1 MDQGQAASVRERET
15 IFALATAPGRAALA
29 VVRISGPKA
38 DDALRS
44 LAGDLPRA
52 RYMTLQT
59 LRAVDGEPIDQALV
73 VRFLEEASFTGER
86 VAELHLH
93 GGRATV
99 SRVLREL
106 AALPGLRMAEPG
118 EFTRR
123 ALQAGRLDLAQAES
137 LADLIDAETE
147 MQRAQALAL
156 LNGELS
162 RKVALWRERL
172 IEALATIEASID
184 FSDEADVP
192 ETIGSSLDR
201 AFLAL
206 ANELAELSAT
216 RSFGRSLREGFT
228 VAIVGPPNAGKSTLL
243 NRMAG
248 EDVAIESPVP
258 GTTRDLIRVRV
269 DMLGLP
275 VWLVDT
281 AGLRDTDD
289 EIESIGVARARSAA
303 AAADLRLLVEAA
315 DARWIGETEPE
326 RAGDI
331 KVWLKADMGPGRGD
345 ISVSVRFDTGVEELR
360 QAIFDRLTI
369 RAPASSVVATE
380 RQAAHFESAAAM
392 LRAGVSEERLEI
404 VAEHV
409 RRAARE
415 LELVVGAVDV
425 EQVLDDVFS
434 RFCIGK

>member
-1 MDQGQAASVRERET
+1 MHQGQAASVSDRET

-29 VVRISGPKA
+29 VIRISGPKA
-38 DDALRS
+38 DEALR
-44 LAGDLPRA
+44 LLTGDLPQA
-52 RYMTLQT
+52 RFMALRT
-59 LRAVDGEPIDQALV
+59 LRAQDGEPLDQALV
-73 VRFLEEASFTGER
+73 VRFRAGASFTGDPL
-86 VAELHLH
+86 AELHLH

-99 SRVLREL
+99 SRILREL
-106 AALPGLRMAEPG
+106 AHLSGLRMAEPG

-123 ALQAGRLDLAQAES
+123 ALRAGRLDLAQAES

-147 MQRAQALAL
+147 MQRTQALAL

-162 RKVALWRERL
+162 RKVAHWRSRL
-172 IEALATIEASID
+172 IEALAVIEAAID

-192 ETIGSSLDR
+192 ETIGSGLDN
-201 AFLAL
+201 ALNAL
-206 ANELAELSAT
+206 AGELAELSAT
-216 RSFGRSLREGFT
+216 RSFGQSLRDGFT

-248 EDVAIESPVP
+248 DEVAIASPVP
-258 GTTRDLIRVRV
+258 GTTRDLIRVQV

-303 AAADLRLLVEAA
+303 TSADLRLLVESA
-315 DARWIGETEPE
+315 DARWTGEAEPA
-326 RAGDI
+326 RVGDI
-331 KVWLKADMGPGRGD
+331 RVWLKADIGPGRGE
-345 ISVSVRFDTGVEELR
+345 ISVSVRNDTGIDELR
-360 QAIFDRLTI
+360 EAIFERLTM
-369 RAPASSVVATE
+369 RAPASSVMATE
-380 RQAAHFESAAAM
+380 RQAAHLANAAAF
-392 LRAGVSEERLEI
+392 LRAGGSEDRLEI
-404 VAEHV
+404 AAECV
-409 RRAARE
+409 RRAALE
-415 LELVVGAVDV
+415 LDLVVGAVDV

>member
-1 MDQGQAASVRERET
+1 MRQGQAASVSDRET

-38 DDALRS
+38 DEALRL
-44 LAGDLPRA
+44 LAGDPPRA
-52 RYMTLQT
+52 RFMALRT
-59 LRAVDGEPIDQALV
+59 LRAHDGEPLDQALV
-73 VRFLEEASFTGER
+73 VRFREGASFTGESL
-86 VAELHLH
+86 VELHLH
-93 GGRATV
+93 GGRASV
-99 SRVLREL
+99 SRMLREL
-106 AALPGLRMAEPG
+106 AEIPGLRMAEPG

-123 ALQAGRLDLAQAES
+123 ALRAGRLDLAQAES

-162 RKVALWRERL
+162 RKVALWRGRL
-172 IEALATIEASID
+172 IEALAVIEAAID

-192 ETIGSSLDR
+192 ETIGSGLDSSLV
-201 AFLAL
+201 AL
-206 ANELAELSAT
+206 ADELAELSAT
-216 RSFGRSLREGFT
+216 RSFGRSLRDGFT
-228 VAIVGPPNAGKSTLL
+228 VAIIGPPNAGKSTLL

-248 EDVAIESPVP
+248 EDMAIASPVP

-269 DMLGLP
+269 DVLGLP

-281 AGLRDTDD
+281 AGLRDTGD

-303 AAADLRLLVEAA
+303 AAADLRLLVESA
-315 DARWIGETEPE
+315 DAPWTEETEPA
-326 RAGDI
+326 RVGDI
-331 KVWLKADMGPGRGD
+331 SVWLKADIGAGRGE
-345 ISVSVRFDTGVEELR
+345 ISVSVRDDTGIDELR
-360 QAIFDRLTI
+360 QAIFERLTM
-369 RAPASSVVATE
+369 RAPASSLIATE
-380 RQAAHFESAAAM
+380 RQAAHLASSAAF
-392 LRAGVSEERLEI
+392 LRAAGSEDRLEI
-404 VAEHV
+404 AAEHV
-409 RRAARE
+409 RRAALE